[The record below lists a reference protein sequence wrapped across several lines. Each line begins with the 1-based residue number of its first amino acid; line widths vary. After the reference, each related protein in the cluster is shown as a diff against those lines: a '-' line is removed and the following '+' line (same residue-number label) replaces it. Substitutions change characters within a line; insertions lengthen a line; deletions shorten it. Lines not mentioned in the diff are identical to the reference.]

1 MKIERLKHEHY
12 KVIYE
17 PYETEKIAWCEA
29 IYPTGKETNGEIKFF
44 EQNGN
49 LISHFN
55 LSMSGYKNTI
65 PVSYDGK
72 KVYSYCK
79 TEVKPYISCYEIESG
94 TRIWAND
101 SKEIREI
108 CQIELLDKTLVCEIS
123 ELGICLIDA
132 PTGEIGRWILRN
144 SGLSMWRITREH
156 IVIWNCY
163 KMKMYCYDI
172 ENDVLRILPTDF
184 NAKNHFKELTTQ
196 GNIPN
201 WNVHFAMNQVEVD
214 NDKLKVRLF
223 ISNYDFEAEFFEEVP
238 MSEVIGKGEIFVY
251 KSKKKQK

>member
-17 PYETEKIAWCEA
+17 PYETEKIGWCEA
-29 IYPTGKETNGEIKFF
+29 TYSTGEDAHGEVKFF
-44 EQNGN
+44 NRNGN
-49 LISHFN
+49 I
-55 LSMSGYKNTI
+55 LSQFALSLSGYKNEI

-72 KVYSYCK
+72 KVYSYC
-79 TEVKPYISCYEIESG
+79 TTGVKPYISCYEMENG
-94 TRIWAND
+94 ALVWAND
-101 SKEIREI
+101 NKDLRDIS
-108 CQIELLDKTLVCEIS
+108 QIELLDNALVCEIF
-123 ELGICLIDA
+123 ELSICLIDA
-132 PTGEIGRWILRN
+132 NTGVIGRWLLRN

-184 NAKNHFKELTTQ
+184 NAKKHFQELVVQ
-196 GNIPN
+196 GKIPSWNI
-201 WNVHFAMNQVEVD
+201 HFAMNQVKVED
-214 NDKLKVRLF
+214 NKLKVRLF
-223 ISNYDFEAEFFEEVP
+223 ISNYDFETEIFQEVP

-251 KSKKKQK
+251 KSKKK